1 MIADETHNMDWNRIF
16 LQDFSWIFALEIIF
30 RGIIMFAVVM
40 VVLKIAGKRG
50 VRQLSVFELAIIISL
65 GSAVGDPMIYD
76 DVGILPAALLCF
88 TVILFYRFIIFV
100 AATYKP
106 AEIFLE
112 GAPVYIIENGVM
124 VHRKTDSENIANDEF
139 FSELRLK
146 GVEHLGQV
154 RASILET
161 TGSISVFFYED
172 ADVIPGL
179 PILPKLFNHQ
189 FDKILKEDDYACSKC
204 GKVRHIQSGK
214 HCCHECS
221 NTKWV
226 KAQHTRRVK

>member
-1 MIADETHNMDWNRIF
+1 
-16 LQDFSWIFALEIIF
+16 
-30 RGIIMFAVVM
+30 MFAVVM
-40 VVLKIAGKRG
+40 VILKIAGKRG

-65 GSAVGDPMIYD
+65 GSAVGDPMIYK
-76 DVGILPAALLCF
+76 DVGIIPAALLCL
-88 TVILFYRFIIFV
+88 TVILFYRLIIFV
-100 AATYKP
+100 AASYKP
-106 AEIFLE
+106 IEILIE
-112 GAPVYIIENGVM
+112 GTPVYIIENGVLI
-124 VHRKTDSENIANDEF
+124 HRKTDSENIANDEF

-172 ADVIPGL
+172 DEVIPGL

-189 FDKILKEDDYACSKC
+189 LDQIIQEDDYACTKC
-204 GKVRHIQSGK
+204 GKVRHIESGK
-214 HCCHECS
+214 LCCQECS

-226 KAQHTRRVK
+226 KAQHTKRVK